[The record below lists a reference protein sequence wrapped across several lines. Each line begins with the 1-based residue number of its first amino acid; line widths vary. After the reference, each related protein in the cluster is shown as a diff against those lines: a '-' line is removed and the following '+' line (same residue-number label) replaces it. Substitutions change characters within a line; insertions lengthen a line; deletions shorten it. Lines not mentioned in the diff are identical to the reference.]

1 MHLDG
6 FDQTDLMTGKSAKS
20 SRDFVFYYDET
31 TLSAIWYRQFKL
43 TFSAKLDGHWDD
55 PLENL
60 GRPQITNLLMDP
72 YERQWGNVNRQLAE
86 RKTWILTPMV
96 GIVDRHLATFR
107 DFPVRQIGLSAN
119 FGKTLDH
126 IQNQLLQMQH
136 GK

>member
-1 MHLDG
+1 
-6 FDQTDLMTGKSAKS
+6 MTGQSAKS
-20 SRDFVFYYDET
+20 ARDFVFYYDET
-31 TLSAIWYRQFKL
+31 VLAAIRYRQFKL

-55 PLENL
+55 PLQNL

-107 DFPVRQIGLSAN
+107 EYPVRQMGLSAN
-119 FGKTLDH
+119 FGKTLEH
-126 IQNQLLQMQH
+126 IQSQLLQMQH

>member
-1 MHLDG
+1 
-6 FDQTDLMTGKSAKS
+6 
-20 SRDFVFYYDET
+20 
-31 TLSAIWYRQFKL
+31 
-43 TFSAKLDGHWDD
+43 
-55 PLENL
+55 
-60 GRPQITNLLMDP
+60 MDP
-72 YERQWGNVNRQLAE
+72 YERQWGDVNRQLAE

-107 DFPVRQIGLSAN
+107 EFPVRQIGLSAN